1 MHERELW
8 RKMPG
13 FCNPV
18 GGGDRKEGV
27 LFMSLL
33 LSHDV
38 YNRRIRRISID
49 SYKLSVE
56 SLYKMAL
63 YNMNI
68 LSRITLGLF
77 ILFICFVCFCLWA
90 CGFLVSSS
98 NEHFKNL
105 L

>member
-1 MHERELW
+1 
-8 RKMPG
+8 MPE

-38 YNRRIRRISID
+38 YNMRIRRISTH
-49 SYKLSVE
+49 SYKLSAE
-56 SLYKMAL
+56 SLFKMAV
-63 YNMNI
+63 YNMGIINI
-68 LSRITLGLF
+68 KNNSRAL
-77 ILFICFVCFCLWA
+77 ILFLCWFFVCVCFF
-90 CGFLVSSS
+90 GQFYS
-98 NEHFKNL
+98 NEHLKNL